1 MLLYACTVP
10 SFVKL
15 GSFFTMDLWLQRE
28 REVRERERERK
39 REREVR
45 EREREEREREERQRD
60 RVFALDK
67 LDKERDREKERD
79 LRFLEM
85 IKALPEIDRV
95 SALEKYIAIQ
105 EEGK

>member
-15 GSFFTMDLWLQRE
+15 GSFFTMDLQERQRE
-28 REVRERERERK
+28 REERQ
-39 REREVR
+39 
-45 EREREEREREERQRD
+45 REREERERERVRERERE
-60 RVFALDK
+60 VFALDK

>member
-10 SFVKL
+10 SFVK
-15 GSFFTMDLWLQRE
+15 FFMMDLWLQ
-28 REVRERERERK
+28 